1 MVSFVSTFIA
11 AAVMVQGIDLTRQV
25 QLLDQLRR
33 ERVERVPAEAED
45 APIQPAGERPEQLGD
60 LLLQPRQV
68 GA

>member
-33 ERVERVPAEAED
+33 EREEVRRE
-45 APIQPAGERPEQLGD
+45 
-60 LLLQPRQV
+60 V
-68 GA
+68 G